1 MEKLRRRKEEIL
13 SRASRNG
20 HTTNFLGDN
29 LVYPVISV
37 SGLAKNEVMVQIC
50 IISKATAAPLS
61 EFLKVLEKEGLQLIN
76 ASTFTTQDD
85 KTFYTLHLQ
94 AKEYVTIMGECLREL
109 LTKTM
114 KEQWKSRPTPKY
126 LCK

>member
-1 MEKLRRRKEEIL
+1 
-13 SRASRNG
+13 
-20 HTTNFLGDN
+20 
-29 LVYPVISV
+29 
-37 SGLAKNEVMVQIC
+37 MVQIS
-50 IISKATAAPLS
+50 IIRKATLVPLY

-76 ASTFTTQDD
+76 VLTLTTQDD

-94 AKEYVTIMGECLREL
+94 AKDYVTIMGEYLCEL

-114 KEQWKSRPTPKY
+114 KEQWKLRPTTKY